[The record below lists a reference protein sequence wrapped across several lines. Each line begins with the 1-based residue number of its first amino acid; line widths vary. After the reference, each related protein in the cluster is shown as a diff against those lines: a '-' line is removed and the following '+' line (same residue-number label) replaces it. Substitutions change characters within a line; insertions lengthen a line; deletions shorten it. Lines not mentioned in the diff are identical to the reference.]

1 MSTRSL
7 IVLFFAVA
15 PALAG
20 TPRTIRLSD
29 GRSVPV
35 PPRESSLPDAVGA
48 GQHYLAAPLDREGR
62 LLEALPLYR
71 DRAEQTQ
78 TDADR
83 LRYAGALL
91 RAGERD
97 EAMRIYEG
105 LIVEGGS
112 GAHGRTSSNAALCAS
127 SLLMQ
132 GFPDLAVERLRGTT
146 SGDRRLALLL
156 ARALVAAGDV
166 AGARRVIRETSV
178 EMETWSG
185 AERLELA
192 RLHVLAGDVRGGK
205 ALLDRE
211 YPAALEQFVRDS
223 VAADLSVRT
232 GDWPTVAKLL
242 TDAKRKA
249 PSALDEPRINRTWR
263 NLQRELRRMQLRLA
277 LALWKEGKPDAA
289 TEEARRA
296 STSDEEYVRA
306 AAELLVVAGELA
318 ADRRGEAMRRLEALG
333 GHDRRFARG
342 AGDLRRALGAGADPA
357 GSITGL
363 EDALASEDRALDYV
377 TRPVAEV
384 LLQAAGPGAART
396 AAVTQ

>member
-7 IVLFFAVA
+7 VVLFLAVA

-20 TPRTIRLSD
+20 TPRSIRLSD

-35 PPRESSLPDAVGA
+35 PPRESSLPDAVDA
-48 GQHYLAAPLDREGR
+48 GQHYLAGPLDRDGR
-62 LLEALPLYR
+62 LVEALSLYR
-71 DRAEQTQ
+71 DRAEKTQ

-91 RAGERD
+91 RAGERE
-97 EAMRIYEG
+97 EAMGIYDG
-105 LIVEGGS
+105 LIAEGGS
-112 GAHGRTSSNAALCAS
+112 AAHGRTSSNAALCAS

-132 GFPDLAVERLRGTT
+132 GFPELAVDRLRGAA
-146 SGDRRLALLL
+146 SGDRRVALLL
-156 ARALVAAGDV
+156 ARALVAAGDMT
-166 AGARRVIRETSV
+166 GARRVIRETSV

-185 AERLELA
+185 AERVELA
-192 RLHVLAGDVRGGK
+192 RLHVFAGDVRGGK

-232 GDWPTVAKLL
+232 GDWPAVAKVL

-249 PSALDEPRINRTWR
+249 PSALDEPRVNRTWR
-263 NLQRELRRMQLRLA
+263 NLQRELRWMQLRLA
-277 LALWKEGKPDAA
+277 VALWKQGRADAA

-296 STSDEEYVRA
+296 TTSDEEYVRS

-318 ADRRGEAMRRLEALG
+318 GDRRSDAMKRLVALG
-333 GHDRRFARG
+333 GHDRRFENGARELG
-342 AGDLRRALGAGADPA
+342 RAVAVGGDPA
-357 GSITGL
+357 GALAAL
-363 EDALASEDRALDYV
+363 EDALAGEDRALDYV
-377 TRPVAEV
+377 TRPIFEV
-384 LLQAAGPGAART
+384 MLEAAAPTKTATAR
-396 AAVTQ
+396 Q